1 MISIVF
7 LSLDIVKKH
16 QKRYEVSV
24 MCDIF
29 TQIGDNT
36 ACKATSLHSL
46 HCSENTCAE
55 LI

>member
-7 LSLDIVKKH
+7 LSLGIVKEH
-16 QKRYEVSV
+16 QKHYEFSV

-29 TQIGDNT
+29 TQIGDYT
-36 ACKATSLHSL
+36 AYKATYLHSL
-46 HCSENTCAE
+46 HCSEKTYTE

>member
-16 QKRYEVSV
+16 QKHYKFSV

-29 TQIGDNT
+29 T
-36 ACKATSLHSL
+36 
-46 HCSENTCAE
+46 
-55 LI
+55 